1 MLKFE
6 CKNTI
11 MKKLINSPKSIVL
24 VIAIFLITCV
34 GYSQVPG
41 GGLPSGDDDVNDQAP
56 ISSLVV
62 LGLVAGAVF
71 GVKKLK

>member
-1 MLKFE
+1 
-6 CKNTI
+6 
-11 MKKLINSPKSIVL
+11 MKKLFSSPKSIVL
-24 VIAIFLITCV
+24 VIAIFLVTAV
-34 GYSQVPG
+34 GYSQGPPDFPAG
-41 GGLPSGDDDVNDQAP
+41 TDDTNDQAP